1 MDIIPGDSSTPSD
14 NIYTRVYEPAL
25 EDIEADLRPWGRE
38 EVKYIAGI
46 EDVRD
51 APGRSPRRFF
61 SPGFPRFDVYATLRH

>member
-46 EDVRD
+46 EDR
-51 APGRSPRRFF
+51 
-61 SPGFPRFDVYATLRH
+61 LRKPS